1 MARSIIRDRIEEL
14 EMTNKQIIELL
25 YREKGERIT
34 ESKFS
39 SSIRKASGL
48 REPREEQ
55 IAKWTEELLDKLEAE
70 RGSIL

>member
-39 SSIRKASGL
+39 SSIASSKS
-48 REPREEQ
+48 EFV
-55 IAKWTEELLDKLEAE
+55 
-70 RGSIL
+70 